1 MTTPQD
7 DDQLMAMLAAAQ
19 REVADVSDSMRA
31 AARGAFAWRT
41 IDEDLMELTYDSRLD
56 DEVLVR
62 GARGAAEGA
71 TVVGF
76 QGADLSLEVE
86 RDAGEL
92 MGQVVPAA
100 KCRVTLVARAGDVLT
115 VHADE
120 SGFFVLPLTSDGPF
134 RLRVQLGERTE
145 STTWMDL

>member
-1 MTTPQD
+1 MTIPQD

-19 REVADVSDSMRA
+19 REVADVSDTMRA

-41 IDEDLMELTYDSRLD
+41 IDEDLMELTYDSRLH

-62 GARGAAEGA
+62 GTVEGA
-71 TVVGF
+71 TVIGF

-100 KCRVTLVARAGDVLT
+100 KCRVTLVAREGDVLT

-120 SGFFVLPLTSDGPF
+120 SGFFVLPLSTEGPF
-134 RLRVQLGERTE
+134 RLRVQLGDRTE

>member
-1 MTTPQD
+1 MSTPQD

-19 REVADVSDSMRA
+19 REVAAVSDTMRA

-41 IDEDLMELTYDSRLD
+41 IDEDLMELTYDSRLH

-62 GARGAAEGA
+62 GAVEGA
-71 TVVGF
+71 TVIGF
-76 QGADLSLEVE
+76 QGADLSLEIE

-100 KCRVTLVARAGDVLT
+100 KCRVTLVARDGDVLT

-120 SGFFVLPLTSDGPF
+120 SGFFVLPLASDGPF
-134 RLRVQLGERTE
+134 RLRVQLGDRTE